1 MPWNARD
8 TMSLRQEFVHLASQ
22 NMLTMTELCQRF
34 NISRQTGYK
43 WLNRGENAL
52 SDQSRRPATS
62 PSKTPAAMEQ
72 EVVRLRQ
79 AHPRWGGRK
88 IRRRLQDLGFEAVP
102 QPSTVTDILHR
113 HNLILPADSAMSEP
127 WKRFEHD
134 QPNVLWQMDFK
145 GHFDTLQK
153 ERCSP
158 LTVLDDHSRF
168 SILLRACG
176 LTDTTTVQAGLR
188 EAFGHYGLPLRI
200 NTDNG
205 SPWGSPGSPG
215 QLTELAVWLIR
226 LGIRISYSRPYHPQT
241 NGKDE
246 RFHRT
251 LKAEVLNGRSFATQ
265 QHVQQELDRWRT
277 VYNCERPHEAIGMDT
292 PISRYRPSPRAYPSI
307 LPEPEYGPDDVVLR
321 VRSNGQLCFEGRR
334 LKVSNALYGLPV
346 AARAKQGE
354 DGVFEFWFAHHRIL
368 TLDLRSGNR

>member
-22 NMLTMTELCQRF
+22 RTLTVTELCERF

-43 WLNRGENAL
+43 WLRRGEDAL
-52 SDQSRRPATS
+52 ADQSRRPASS
-62 PSKTPAAMEQ
+62 PSKTTVEMEQ

-88 IRRRLQDLGFEAVP
+88 ISRRLRDLGFEAVP
-102 QPSTVTDILHR
+102 QPSTVTAILHR
-113 HNLILPADSAMSEP
+113 HNLILPAGSAMSEP
-127 WKRFEHD
+127 WKRFEHE

-145 GHFDTLQK
+145 GHFDTLEQG
-153 ERCSP
+153 RCSP

-176 LTDTTTVQAGLR
+176 PTDTATVQAGLR

-251 LKAEVLNGRSFATQ
+251 LKAEVLNERSFATQ
-265 QHVQQELDRWRT
+265 QHVQRELDRWRT
-277 VYNCERPHEAIGMDT
+277 IYNCERPHEAIGMDT
-292 PISRYRPSPRAYPSI
+292 PMSRYQPSPRAFPSV
-307 LPEPEYGPDDVVLR
+307 LREPEYGPDDVVLGVKANSELR
-321 VRSNGQLCFEGRR
+321 FEGRR
-334 LKVSNALYGLPV
+334 LKVSKALYRLPV
-346 AARAKQGE
+346 AARAKDGE

-368 TLDLRSGNR
+368 TLDLRSENR

>member
-52 SDQSRRPATS
+52 SDQSRRPASS

-145 GHFDTLQK
+145 GHFDTL
-153 ERCSP
+153 
-158 LTVLDDHSRF
+158 
-168 SILLRACG
+168 
-176 LTDTTTVQAGLR
+176 
-188 EAFGHYGLPLRI
+188 
-200 NTDNG
+200 
-205 SPWGSPGSPG
+205 
-215 QLTELAVWLIR
+215 
-226 LGIRISYSRPYHPQT
+226 
-241 NGKDE
+241 
-246 RFHRT
+246 
-251 LKAEVLNGRSFATQ
+251 
-265 QHVQQELDRWRT
+265 
-277 VYNCERPHEAIGMDT
+277 
-292 PISRYRPSPRAYPSI
+292 
-307 LPEPEYGPDDVVLR
+307 
-321 VRSNGQLCFEGRR
+321 
-334 LKVSNALYGLPV
+334 
-346 AARAKQGE
+346 
-354 DGVFEFWFAHHRIL
+354 
-368 TLDLRSGNR
+368 